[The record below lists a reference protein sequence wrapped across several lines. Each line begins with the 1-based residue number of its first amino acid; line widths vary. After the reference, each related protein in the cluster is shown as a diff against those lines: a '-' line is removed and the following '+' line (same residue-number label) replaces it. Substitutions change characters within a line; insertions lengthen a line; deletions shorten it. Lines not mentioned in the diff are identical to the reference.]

1 MTKADDFRKRA
12 QHIGKRLRHR
22 VQTTTPL
29 GRKQKALTDMAA
41 NEDWLDGMIL
51 PKLKSPVKY
60 KSSKSVPRMVPLVS
74 TGTRRER
81 RSASSSHPADT

>member
-12 QHIGKRLRHR
+12 QHIGKRLGHR

-51 PKLKSPVKY
+51 PKPKSPAKN
-60 KSSKSVPRMVPLVS
+60 SN
-74 TGTRRER
+74 
-81 RSASSSHPADT
+81 H